1 MSEGTRAGA
10 SLQSSR
16 QLRDFAK
23 EYGLN
28 LQYKE
33 VDGDHG
39 QMVPMI
45 LPDVFQFFD
54 QFLKRVKK

>member
-1 MSEGTRAGA
+1 MPIFMSEGICAGA
-10 SLQSSR
+10 SHQSSLA
-16 QLRDFAK
+16 LRDFAR

-39 QMVPMI
+39 GMVPMI
-45 LPDVFQFFD
+45 LPDVFNFFD
-54 QFLKRVKK
+54 QFK